1 MCYVSKRVMRSRV
14 GQLRCLARLYVWHC
28 LGTDEGTRV
37 TDDTLSAT
45 CRSNCPSPERSRRK
59 KLSSKTHVQQ
69 PRGSKAA
76 ARSRVSGPSIAP
88 LVVHIVNSRYIR
100 LSPRATS
107 SSSLKASSP
116 TKAPPTHLH
125 LHLHLP
131 IPFSQTGN
139 RRRAA
144 SHPTFWPRP
153 RRRRRN
159 WG

>member
-1 MCYVSKRVMRSRV
+1 MLRIRTLVEVRV
-14 GQLRCLARLYVWHC
+14 GQLRCLARLYVWHR

-37 TDDTLSAT
+37 TDDTLLAT
-45 CRSNCPSPERSRRK
+45 CRSNCPSSERSRRK
-59 KLSSKTHVQQ
+59 KSSKTHVQQ

-76 ARSRVSGPSIAP
+76 ARSRVSGPAIAP

-125 LHLHLP
+125 LHLP

-139 RRRAA
+139 CRRPA
-144 SHPTFWPRP
+144 SHPTFSPRPRP